1 MNKVELVAAIAE
13 SANLTKAEAGAAV
26 DAFLDIVTAELKSG
40 EEVRLVG
47 FGTFL
52 TAHRE
57 AGVARNP
64 RTGEEIKTQASVMP
78 KFKPAAAF
86 KAAVNG
92 G

>member
-1 MNKVELVAAIAE
+1 MNKIELVAAMAE
-13 SANLTKAEAGAAV
+13 SANLTKAEAGAAL
-26 DAFLDIVTAELKSG
+26 DAFLDHVTAVLQKG

-64 RTGEEIKTQASVMP
+64 RTGEEIKTKASLTP

-86 KAAVNG
+86 RAAVNDG
-92 G
+92 

>member
-52 TAHRE
+52 TKKSAKR
-57 AGVARNP
+57 AWRVIRARARRLQP
-64 RTGEEIKTQASVMP
+64 SMRQ
-78 KFKPAAAF
+78 PA
-86 KAAVNG
+86 
-92 G
+92 

>member
-1 MNKVELVAAIAE
+1 MNRVELVAAIAE

-26 DAFLDIVTAELKSG
+26 DAFLDTVTAELKAG

-47 FGTFL
+47 FGTF
-52 TAHRE
+52 TSAKRE

-64 RTGEEIKTQASVMP
+64 RTGEEIQTKASVTP

-86 KAAVNG
+86 KAALNG